1 MMAENE
7 NENEIGNVQNG
18 EIRGGID
25 SRNLRKLLA
34 DKCKALGYMEVLLP
48 NGTVHFWA
56 EKLKELNNGVF
67 PNEMV
72 EQIGM
77 NYEQILENTGI
88 SARKRRYYLRN
99 KEKYLQWNRER
110 YARLRNERDRGLVES
125 LVDLI

>member
-1 MMAENE
+1 MAENE

-18 EIRGGID
+18 ESRGGID

>member
-1 MMAENE
+1 MAENE